1 MNFKINKSAAAVK
14 ESSGGSYISSSG
26 IYDITI
32 DFASLDVT
40 KNGAESVNFNI
51 EYNGN
56 KQTIYGPYVQAGNG
70 DPLDIGLALIN
81 KIFVIADAPEGE
93 PNIEEEE
100 HNVGKDNKPQ
110 DFAVFTD
117 LSGIECKIRLQEEY
131 SRYDGKITKRLA
143 IKNFYT
149 SDGASAEEYIS
160 GENIG
165 KKLSQDMKYA
175 DNVTYRDSSKGAND
189 APTPEE
195 VQAWKDEKAGKKP
208 ADSSAKAE
216 TKPAAKK
223 RPTGGLFN

>member
-14 ESSGGSYISSSG
+14 ESTGGSYISSSG

-70 DPLDIGLALIN
+70 DPLEIGLALIN
-81 KIFVIADAPEGE
+81 KIFVIADAPEGA

-100 HNVGKDNKPQ
+100 HLVGKDNKPQ

-131 SRYDGKITKRLA
+131 SRYDGNITKRLV

-175 DNVTYRDSSKGAND
+175 DNVTYRDSRKGAND

-216 TKPAAKK
+216 AKPAAKK
-223 RPTGGLFN
+223 RPAGGLFN

>member
-70 DPLDIGLALIN
+70 DPLEIGLVLIN

-175 DNVTYRDSSKGAND
+175 DNVTYRDSKKGAND

-195 VQAWKDEKAGKKP
+195 VQAWKDEKSGKAP
-208 ADSSAKAE
+208 ASSSAKADS
-216 TKPAAKK
+216 KPAAKK
-223 RPTGGLFN
+223 RPAGGLFN